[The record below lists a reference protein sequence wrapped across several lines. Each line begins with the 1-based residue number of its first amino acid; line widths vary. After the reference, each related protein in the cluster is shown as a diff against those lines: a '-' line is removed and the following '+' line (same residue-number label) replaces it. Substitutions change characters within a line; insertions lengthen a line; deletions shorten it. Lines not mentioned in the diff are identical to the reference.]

1 MFMGTTP
8 FITVRARRPLT
19 EIEFCAWVAQAVPG
33 DRLEYHRGF
42 LVLDI
47 FPMFAR
53 LPDRAARGTGPARV
67 ARLLGRRTGPRA
79 PGAGA
84 HGPRPVRLHRRRPPQ
99 TEGRSRLAV
108 RASARRA
115 GAARPRHRFEWSG
128 CRVMTAFQS
137 LFADHG
143 DPYMPFPANTPTV
156 DDLPGLGLQDIAQ
169 LPVELLAILQ
179 RDVDERIKRDKA
191 AKARLDGAL
200 TVRYATRAAD
210 ERQAAG
216 KDTGTIRFDD
226 GDFTVVADLPK
237 RVDWDQDR
245 LAAMV
250 ERIRAAGDDPAQ
262 YVDIAFK
269 VPERKYAAWP
279 DAIRAGFEPART
291 VRPGTLKIEIVP
303 QGGDQ

>member
-1 MFMGTTP
+1 
-8 FITVRARRPLT
+8 
-19 EIEFCAWVAQAVPG
+19 
-33 DRLEYHRGF
+33 
-42 LVLDI
+42 
-47 FPMFAR
+47 
-53 LPDRAARGTGPARV
+53 
-67 ARLLGRRTGPRA
+67 
-79 PGAGA
+79 
-84 HGPRPVRLHRRRPPQ
+84 
-99 TEGRSRLAV
+99 
-108 RASARRA
+108 
-115 GAARPRHRFEWSG
+115 
-128 CRVMTAFQS
+128 MTALKS
-137 LFADHG
+137 IFADHG

-179 RDVDERIKRDKA
+179 REIDERMALTKA

-200 TVRYATRAAD
+200 TVRYATRAAE
-210 ERQAAG
+210 ERPAAG

-226 GDFTVVADLPK
+226 GDFTIVADLSK

-291 VRPGTLKIEIVP
+291 VRPGALKIEIVP

>member
-1 MFMGTTP
+1 MPNSSKGPDWGLFSFCFKGRWQGHPP
-8 FITVRARRPLT
+8 FGDWALDAEWVT
-19 EIEFCAWVAQAVPG
+19 ELHHTLQAA
-33 DRLEYHRGF
+33 L
-42 LVLDI
+42 
-47 FPMFAR
+47 AR
-53 LPDRAARGTGPARV
+53 LPAEDRRFCAA
-67 ARLLGRRTGPRA
+67 L
-79 PGAGA
+79 A
-84 HGPRPVRLHRRRPPQ
+84 HRPVTALAA
-99 TEGRSRLAV
+99 EGFGSRSALYR
-108 RASARRA
+108 
-115 GAARPRHRFEWSG
+115 
-128 CRVMTAFQS
+128 
-137 LFADHG
+137 
-143 DPYMPFPANTPTV
+143 
-156 DDLPGLGLQDIAQ
+156 
-169 LPVELLAILQ
+169 
-179 RDVDERIKRDKA
+179 
-191 AKARLDGAL
+191 RLDGAL
-200 TVRYATRAAD
+200 TVRYATRAAE

-250 ERIRAAGDDPAQ
+250 GRIRAAGDDPAQ